1 MQYGSQLAA
10 VATLLDGVTPEQIIE
25 EVIESV
31 EAPL

>member
-10 VATLLDGVTPEQIIE
+10 VAALLDGVTPQQIIE

>member
-10 VATLLDGVTPEQIIE
+10 VAALLDGVIPEQIIE

>member
-10 VATLLDGVTPEQIIE
+10 VAALLDGVTPEHIIE
-25 EVIESV
+25 EVLEST